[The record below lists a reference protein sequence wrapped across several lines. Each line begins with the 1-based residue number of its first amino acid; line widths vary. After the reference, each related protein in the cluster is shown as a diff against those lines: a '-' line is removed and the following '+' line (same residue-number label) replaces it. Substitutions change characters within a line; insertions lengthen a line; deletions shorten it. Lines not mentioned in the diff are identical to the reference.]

1 MSRICHV
8 NIRKRDGL
16 MTIARVDEHTIV
28 VHGNTFSLPQK
39 HVISI
44 SRSSSASIP
53 RLGHRGREFTVES
66 PMGSGEDNPGGTSG
80 GVGGIV
86 RGAVLKALVVFGGVL
101 LIRRLRRSTTRWDHA
116 RAVADALSG
125 EKVSAP
131 ARPSP
136 APPREIELA
145 PPPPPSRPNFLI
157 TYYVGN

>member
-53 RLGHRGREFTVES
+53 RLGHRGREFVVES
-66 PMGSGEDNPGGTSG
+66 PMGSGEDNPGGG
-80 GVGGIV
+80 ARHLRWHPYDPAAAPLHHPVGP
-86 RGAVLKALVVFGGVL
+86 RP
-101 LIRRLRRSTTRWDHA
+101 RRRVHSL
-116 RAVADALSG
+116 G
-125 EKVSAP
+125 
-131 ARPSP
+131 
-136 APPREIELA
+136 
-145 PPPPPSRPNFLI
+145 
-157 TYYVGN
+157 